1 MNYKKII
8 FTVLLLIAFVG
19 TFLLAISKLT
29 SCSNQKRDTTVQ
41 TITTNVARQQAI
53 DSLISAAVKD
63 TVDQLNNQMKKRDE
77 QIRNQANRIL
87 DLKKNYTQAVSNY
100 DADTVHTPACDSV
113 VTTSRKVIAAQQ
125 QQIDSLQKQNKDSR
139 QESASLTNLLAEK
152 NKTLYNA
159 YTNIATLEK
168 QAKRTWW
175 ERNSKYFAFGAGLL
189 VGVGTAAFITK

>member
-1 MNYKKII
+1 MNYKNI
-8 FTVLLLIAFVG
+8 FTVLLIVAFVAA
-19 TFLLAISKLT
+19 FLLAISKLS
-29 SCSNQKRDTTVQ
+29 SCSSKKQETTVQ
-41 TITTNVARQQAI
+41 TITTSVARQQAI
-53 DSLISAAVKD
+53 DSIVSAAVKD
-63 TVDQLNNQMKKRDE
+63 SVDKLNNQMKKRDE
-77 QIRNQANRIL
+77 QIRAQANRIL

-113 VTTSRKVIAAQQ
+113 VITSRKVITAQQ
-125 QQIDSLQKQNKDSR
+125 QQIDTLLKQTKDSR
-139 QESASLTNLLAEK
+139 QESATLTNLLAEK